1 MFAPGRD
8 AFSGDSDRLVY
19 CSASGQHIELMESQ
33 VAWEIV
39 FVLVLTICAV
49 VLFVTEKFSTDIV
62 AILVMIALLVSG
74 ILTPAEGLAGFANT
88 ATVTVGAMFVLSA
101 GVFRSGAVNFVS
113 RGLGK
118 AARRSSALMLFVL
131 MVGVGVLSSFLNN
144 TAAVAILIP
153 VVIVVARR
161 ADTSPSKLLMP
172 LSFASMFGGMGTVLG
187 TSTNILASSIAEEA
201 GLDAFGMFEFTKL
214 GVVFFAVGVAY
225 MMTVGRKL
233 VPDHRGKGDLT
244 KSFGLGD
251 YLTDLV
257 LLAESKSVG
266 QSLAS
271 APLVNELGVD
281 VLQILRGNDN
291 LCPTPETVLREHD
304 VLRIKGD
311 LRTINELKDRVGV
324 AFGTSMKWRDED
336 LESTDT
342 RIVEAV
348 VGPSS
353 PLAGKSLARSRLRE
367 NYGAAVLAIRQHG
380 AIAHVEFQNMKLM
393 PGDTL
398 LIDVPNDQIE
408 HLTQQRVFLLVSRA
422 GIPRFNWPKATKTL
436 VIVASVVVIAATGL
450 LSIVTAAAAGALAM
464 VLSGCISTEEAYGA
478 IEWNVLF
485 LLAGMLS
492 LGAAMEKTGASTM
505 LAEGMIDGVGR
516 FGPIVLLAAFFGATM
531 LLTEVMSNNA
541 TVALLLPIAITTAH
555 SIDANP
561 RAFMFAV
568 VFAASSSFMTPVG
581 YQTNAMIYGPGQ
593 YRFVDFV
600 RVGAPLNLIFWVLG
614 TLLIP
619 WFWPL

>member
-1 MFAPGRD
+1 MT
-8 AFSGDSDRLVY
+8 
-19 CSASGQHIELMESQ
+19 
-33 VAWEIV
+33 WEIV

-49 VLFVTEKFSTDIV
+49 VLFVTEKFSTDVV

-74 ILTPAEGLAGFANT
+74 VLTPAEGLAGFANT

-101 GVFRSGAVNFVS
+101 GMFRSGAVNFVG
-113 RGLGK
+113 RALGK
-118 AARRSSALMLFVL
+118 LARHSSGLMLFVL

-172 LSFASMFGGMGTVLG
+172 LSYASMFGGMCTVLG
-187 TSTNILASSIAEEA
+187 TSTNILASAIADQA
-201 GLDAFGMFEFTKL
+201 GLGAFGMFEFTKL
-214 GVVFFAVGVAY
+214 GVIFFAVGVAY

-257 LLAESKSVG
+257 LQAESKSIG
-266 QSLAS
+266 HSLAS
-271 APLVNELGVD
+271 APLVQELGIE
-281 VLQILRGNDN
+281 VLQIRRGEDTLR
-291 LCPTPETVLREHD
+291 PTPETILREHD
-304 VLRIKGD
+304 VLRIQGN
-311 LRTINELKDRVGV
+311 LRTINELKDRAGV
-324 AFGTSMKWRDED
+324 TFGMSMEWRDKD
-336 LESTDT
+336 LQSTDT
-342 RIVEAV
+342 RLVEAV

-353 PLAGKSLARSRLRE
+353 PLAGKSLAESHLRE
-367 NYGAAVLAIRQHG
+367 NYGASVLAIRQHG
-380 AIAHVEFQNMKLM
+380 TLRHSEFQNIKLM
-393 PGDTL
+393 PGDAL

-408 HLTQQRVFLLVSRA
+408 HLTQQRVFLVVSRA
-422 GIPRFNWPKATKTL
+422 GIPRFNWPKAAKAL
-436 VIVASVVVIAATGL
+436 VIVVSVVVIAAAGVL
-450 LSIVTAAAAGALAM
+450 PIVAAAVTGALMM

-485 LLAGMLS
+485 LLAGMLA

-505 LAEGMIDGVGR
+505 LAGGMIDAVGR
-516 FGPIVLLAAFFGATM
+516 FGPPVLLAAFFGITM

-581 YQTNAMIYGPGQ
+581 YQTNTMIYGPGQ

-614 TLLIP
+614 SLLIP

>member
-1 MFAPGRD
+1 VT
-8 AFSGDSDRLVY
+8 L
-19 CSASGQHIELMESQ
+19 
-33 VAWEIV
+33 EIG
-39 FVLVLTICAV
+39 FVLLLTIVAV

-62 AILVMIALLVSG
+62 AILVMVVLLVSRV
-74 ILTPAEGLAGFANT
+74 LTPAEGLAGFANT
-88 ATVTVGAMFVLSA
+88 ATITVGAMFVLSA
-101 GVFRSGAVNFVS
+101 GMFRSGAVNFVG
-113 RGLGK
+113 RGLGRL
-118 AARRSSALMLFVL
+118 ARHSSGLMLFVL

-172 LSFASMFGGMGTVLG
+172 LSFASMFGGMCTVLG
-187 TSTNILASSIAEEA
+187 TSTNILASAISEQA
-201 GLDAFGMFEFTKL
+201 GLGAFGMFEFTKL
-214 GVVFFAVGVAY
+214 GVIFFAVGVTY

-233 VPDHRGKGDLT
+233 VPDHRGRGDLT
-244 KSFGLGD
+244 TSFGLGD
-251 YLTDLV
+251 YLTDLI
-257 LLAESKSVG
+257 LQADSKSVG
-266 QSLAS
+266 KALES
-271 APLVNELGVD
+271 APLVKDLGIE
-281 VLQILRGNDN
+281 VLQIRRGEDTLR
-291 LCPTPETVLREHD
+291 PTPETVLCEND
-304 VLRIKGD
+304 VLRIQGN
-311 LRTINELKDRVGV
+311 LRTINELKDRAGV
-324 AFGTSMKWRDED
+324 AFGMSVKWRDED
-336 LESTDT
+336 LQSTDT
-342 RIVEAV
+342 RLVEAV

-353 PLAGKSLARSRLRE
+353 PLAGKSLAESHLRE
-367 NYGAAVLAIRQHG
+367 NFGAWVLAVRQHG
-380 AIAHVEFQNMKLM
+380 TLRHSEFENITLM

-408 HLTQQRVFLLVSRA
+408 HLTEQRVFLVVSRA
-422 GIPRFNWPKATKTL
+422 GIPRFNWPKAAKAL
-436 VIVASVVVIAATGL
+436 AIVVSVVVVAATGL
-450 LSIVTAAAAGALAM
+450 LPIVAAAATGALAM
-464 VLSGCISTEEAYGA
+464 VLSRCISTDEAYGA

-505 LAEGMIDGVGR
+505 LAEGMVNAVGG
-516 FGPIVLLAAFFGATM
+516 FGPIALLAAFFGATM

-561 RAFMFAV
+561 RTFMFAV

-581 YQTNAMIYGPGQ
+581 YQTNTMIYGPGQ

-600 RVGAPLNLIFWVLG
+600 RVGAPLNLIFWILG
-614 TLLIP
+614 VLLIP

>member
-1 MFAPGRD
+1 VT
-8 AFSGDSDRLVY
+8 L
-19 CSASGQHIELMESQ
+19 
-33 VAWEIV
+33 EIG
-39 FVLVLTICAV
+39 FVLLLTIAAV

-62 AILVMIALLVSG
+62 AILVMVVLLVSRV
-74 ILTPAEGLAGFANT
+74 LTPAEGLAGFANT

-101 GVFRSGAVNFVS
+101 GMFRSGAVNFVG
-113 RGLGK
+113 RGLGRL
-118 AARRSSALMLFVL
+118 ARHSSGLMLFVL

-172 LSFASMFGGMGTVLG
+172 LSFASMFGGMCTVLG
-187 TSTNILASSIAEEA
+187 TSTNILASAISEQA
-201 GLDAFGMFEFTKL
+201 GLGAFGMFEFTKL
-214 GVVFFAVGVAY
+214 GVIFFAVGVTY

-233 VPDHRGKGDLT
+233 VPDHRGRGDLT
-244 KSFGLGD
+244 TSFGLGD
-251 YLTDLV
+251 YLTDLI
-257 LLAESKSVG
+257 LQAGSKSVG
-266 QSLAS
+266 RPLAS
-271 APLVNELGVD
+271 APLVKDLGIE
-281 VLQILRGNDN
+281 VLQIRRGEDTLR
-291 LCPTPETVLREHD
+291 PTPETILCEND
-304 VLRIKGD
+304 VLRIQGN
-311 LRTINELKDRVGV
+311 LRTINELKDRAGV
-324 AFGTSMKWRDED
+324 AFGMSVKWRDED
-336 LESTDT
+336 LQSTDT
-342 RIVEAV
+342 RLVEAV

-353 PLAGKSLARSRLRE
+353 PLAGKSLAESHLRE
-367 NYGAAVLAIRQHG
+367 NFGAWVLAVRQHG
-380 AIAHVEFQNMKLM
+380 TLRHSEFENITLM

-408 HLTQQRVFLLVSRA
+408 HLTEQRVFLVVSRA
-422 GIPRFNWPKATKTL
+422 GIPRFNWPKAAKAL
-436 VIVASVVVIAATGL
+436 AIVVSVVVVAATGL
-450 LSIVTAAAAGALAM
+450 LPIVAAAATGALVM
-464 VLSGCISTEEAYGA
+464 VLSRCISTDEAYGA

-505 LAEGMIDGVGR
+505 LAEGMVNAVGG
-516 FGPIVLLAAFFGATM
+516 FGPIALLAAFFGATM

-561 RAFMFAV
+561 RTFMFAV

-581 YQTNAMIYGPGQ
+581 YQTNTMIYGPGQ

-600 RVGAPLNLIFWVLG
+600 RVGAPLNLIFWILG
-614 TLLIP
+614 VLLIP

>member
-1 MFAPGRD
+1 MT
-8 AFSGDSDRLVY
+8 L
-19 CSASGQHIELMESQ
+19 
-33 VAWEIV
+33 EIG
-39 FVLVLTICAV
+39 FVLLLTIAAV

-62 AILVMIALLVSG
+62 AILVMVVLLVSRV
-74 ILTPAEGLAGFANT
+74 LTPAEGLAGFANT
-88 ATVTVGAMFVLSA
+88 ATITVGAMFVLSA
-101 GVFRSGAVNFVS
+101 GMFRSGAVNFVG
-113 RGLGK
+113 RGLGRL
-118 AARRSSALMLFVL
+118 ARHSSGLMLFVL

-172 LSFASMFGGMGTVLG
+172 LSFASMFGGMCTVLG
-187 TSTNILASSIAEEA
+187 TSTNILASAISEQA
-201 GLDAFGMFEFTKL
+201 GLGAFGMFEFTKL
-214 GVVFFAVGVAY
+214 GVIFFAVGVTY

-233 VPDHRGKGDLT
+233 VPDHRGRGDLT
-244 KSFGLGD
+244 TSFGLGD
-251 YLTDLV
+251 YLTDLI
-257 LLAESKSVG
+257 LQADSKSVG
-266 QSLAS
+266 KALES
-271 APLVNELGVD
+271 APLVKDLGIE
-281 VLQILRGNDN
+281 VLQIRRGEDTLR
-291 LCPTPETVLREHD
+291 PTPETVLCEND
-304 VLRIKGD
+304 VLRIQGN
-311 LRTINELKDRVGV
+311 LRTINELKDRAGV
-324 AFGTSMKWRDED
+324 AFGMSVKWRDED
-336 LESTDT
+336 LQSTDT
-342 RIVEAV
+342 RLVEAV

-353 PLAGKSLARSRLRE
+353 PLAGKSLAESRLRE
-367 NYGAAVLAIRQHG
+367 NFGASVLAVRQHG
-380 AIAHVEFQNMKLM
+380 TLRHSEFENITLM

-408 HLTQQRVFLLVSRA
+408 HLTEQRVFLVVSRA
-422 GIPRFNWPKATKTL
+422 GIPRFNWPKAAKAL
-436 VIVASVVVIAATGL
+436 AIVVSVVVVAATGL
-450 LSIVTAAAAGALAM
+450 LPIVAAAATGALAM
-464 VLSGCISTEEAYGA
+464 VLSRCISTDEAYGA

-505 LAEGMIDGVGR
+505 LAEGMVNAVGG
-516 FGPIVLLAAFFGATM
+516 FGPIALLAAFFGATM

-561 RAFMFAV
+561 RTFMFAV

-581 YQTNAMIYGPGQ
+581 YQTNTMIYGPGQ

-600 RVGAPLNLIFWVLG
+600 RVGAPLNLIFWILG
-614 TLLIP
+614 VLLIP

>member
-1 MFAPGRD
+1 MT
-8 AFSGDSDRLVY
+8 L
-19 CSASGQHIELMESQ
+19 
-33 VAWEIV
+33 EIG
-39 FVLVLTICAV
+39 FVLLLTIAAV

-62 AILVMIALLVSG
+62 AILVMVVLLVSRV
-74 ILTPAEGLAGFANT
+74 LTPAEGLAGFANT

-101 GVFRSGAVNFVS
+101 GMFRSGAVNFVG
-113 RGLGK
+113 RGLGRL
-118 AARRSSALMLFVL
+118 ARHSSGLMLFVL

-172 LSFASMFGGMGTVLG
+172 LSFASMFGGMCTVLG
-187 TSTNILASSIAEEA
+187 TSTNILASAISEQA
-201 GLDAFGMFEFTKL
+201 GLGAFGMFEFTKL
-214 GVVFFAVGVAY
+214 GVIFFAVGVTY

-233 VPDHRGKGDLT
+233 VPDHRGRGDLT
-244 KSFGLGD
+244 TSFGLGD
-251 YLTDLV
+251 YLTDLI
-257 LLAESKSVG
+257 LQAGSKSVG
-266 QSLAS
+266 RPLAS
-271 APLVNELGVD
+271 APLVKDLGIE
-281 VLQILRGNDN
+281 VLQIRRGEDTLR
-291 LCPTPETVLREHD
+291 PTPETILCEKD
-304 VLRIKGD
+304 VLRIQGN
-311 LRTINELKDRVGV
+311 LRTINELKDRAGV
-324 AFGTSMKWRDED
+324 AFGMSVKWRDED
-336 LESTDT
+336 LQSTDT
-342 RIVEAV
+342 RLVEAV

-353 PLAGKSLARSRLRE
+353 PLAGKSLAESHLRE
-367 NYGAAVLAIRQHG
+367 NFGAWVLAVRQHG
-380 AIAHVEFQNMKLM
+380 TLRHSEFENITLM

-408 HLTQQRVFLLVSRA
+408 HLTEQRVFLVVSRA
-422 GIPRFNWPKATKTL
+422 GIPRFNWPKAAKAL
-436 VIVASVVVIAATGL
+436 AIVVSVVVVAATGL
-450 LSIVTAAAAGALAM
+450 LPIVAAAATGALAM
-464 VLSGCISTEEAYGA
+464 VLSRCISTDEAYGA

-505 LAEGMIDGVGR
+505 LAEGMVNAVGG
-516 FGPIVLLAAFFGATM
+516 FGPIALLAAFFGATM

-561 RAFMFAV
+561 RTFMFAV

-581 YQTNAMIYGPGQ
+581 YQTNTMIYGPGQ

-600 RVGAPLNLIFWVLG
+600 RVGAPLNLIFWILG
-614 TLLIP
+614 VLLIP

>member
-1 MFAPGRD
+1 MT
-8 AFSGDSDRLVY
+8 
-19 CSASGQHIELMESQ
+19 
-33 VAWEIV
+33 WEIV

-74 ILTPAEGLAGFANT
+74 ILTPAEGLAGFANA

-101 GVFRSGAVNFVS
+101 GVFRSGAVNFVG
-113 RGLGK
+113 RALGRL
-118 AARRSSALMLFVL
+118 ARRSSGLMLFVL

-172 LSFASMFGGMGTVLG
+172 LSYASMFGGMCTVLG
-187 TSTNILASSIAEEA
+187 TSTNILASAIAEEA
-201 GLDAFGMFEFTKL
+201 GLGAFGMFEFTKL
-214 GVVFFAVGVAY
+214 GVIFFAVGVAY

-244 KSFGLGD
+244 RSFGMGD

-257 LLAESKSVG
+257 LQAGSKSVG

-271 APLVNELGVD
+271 APLVEELGIE
-281 VLQILRGNDN
+281 VLQILRGGDT
-291 LCPTPETVLREHD
+291 LRLTPATILREHD

-311 LRTINELKDRVGV
+311 LRMINELKDRVGV
-324 AFGTSMKWRDED
+324 TFGMSVKWRDED

-342 RIVEAV
+342 RLVEAV

-353 PLAGKSLARSRLRE
+353 PLAGKSLAESRLRE

-380 AIAHVEFQNMKLM
+380 ALTHGEVQNIKLM

-398 LIDVPNDQIE
+398 LIDVPDHRIE

-422 GIPRFNWPKATKTL
+422 GIPRFRRRRATKAL
-436 VIVASVVVIAATGL
+436 VIVASVLVIAATGL
-450 LSIVTAAAAGALAM
+450 LSIVAAAAAGALMM

-485 LLAGMLS
+485 LLAGMLA

-505 LAEGMIDGVGR
+505 LAEGMIGGVGG
-516 FGPIVLLAAFFGATM
+516 FGPIVLLAAFFGITM

-555 SIDANP
+555 SIDADP

-581 YQTNAMIYGPGQ
+581 YQTNTMIYGPGQ
-593 YRFVDFV
+593 YRFLDFV

>member
-1 MFAPGRD
+1 MT
-8 AFSGDSDRLVY
+8 L
-19 CSASGQHIELMESQ
+19 
-33 VAWEIV
+33 EIG
-39 FVLVLTICAV
+39 FVLLLTIVAV

-62 AILVMIALLVSG
+62 AILVMVVLLVSRV
-74 ILTPAEGLAGFANT
+74 LTPAEGLAGFANT
-88 ATVTVGAMFVLSA
+88 ATITVGAMFVLSA
-101 GVFRSGAVNFVS
+101 GMFRSGAVNFVG
-113 RGLGK
+113 RGLGRL
-118 AARRSSALMLFVL
+118 ARHSSGLMLFVL

-172 LSFASMFGGMGTVLG
+172 LSFASMFGGMCTVLG
-187 TSTNILASSIAEEA
+187 TSTNILASAISEQA
-201 GLDAFGMFEFTKL
+201 GLGAFGMFEFTKL
-214 GVVFFAVGVAY
+214 GVIFFAVGVTY

-233 VPDHRGKGDLT
+233 VPDHRGRGDLT
-244 KSFGLGD
+244 TSFGLGD
-251 YLTDLV
+251 YLTDLI
-257 LLAESKSVG
+257 LQADSKSVG
-266 QSLAS
+266 KALES
-271 APLVNELGVD
+271 APLVKDLGIE
-281 VLQILRGNDN
+281 VLQIRRGEDTLR
-291 LCPTPETVLREHD
+291 PTPETVLCEND
-304 VLRIKGD
+304 VLRIQGN
-311 LRTINELKDRVGV
+311 LRTINELKDRAGV
-324 AFGTSMKWRDED
+324 AFGMSVKWRDED
-336 LESTDT
+336 LQSTDT
-342 RIVEAV
+342 RLVEAV

-353 PLAGKSLARSRLRE
+353 PLAGKSLAESHLRE
-367 NYGAAVLAIRQHG
+367 NFGAWVLAVRQHG
-380 AIAHVEFQNMKLM
+380 TLRHSEFENITLM

-408 HLTQQRVFLLVSRA
+408 HLTEQRVFLVVSRA
-422 GIPRFNWPKATKTL
+422 GIPRFNWPKAAKAL
-436 VIVASVVVIAATGL
+436 AIVVSVVVVAATGL
-450 LSIVTAAAAGALAM
+450 LPIVAAAATGALAM
-464 VLSGCISTEEAYGA
+464 VLSRCISTDEAYGA

-505 LAEGMIDGVGR
+505 LAEGMVNAVGG
-516 FGPIVLLAAFFGATM
+516 FGPIALLAAFFGATM

-561 RAFMFAV
+561 RTFMFAV

-581 YQTNAMIYGPGQ
+581 YQTNTMIYGPGQ

-600 RVGAPLNLIFWVLG
+600 RVGAPLNLIFWILG
-614 TLLIP
+614 VLLIP

>member
-1 MFAPGRD
+1 
-8 AFSGDSDRLVY
+8 VT
-19 CSASGQHIELMESQ
+19 
-33 VAWEIV
+33 WEIAL
-39 FVLVLTICAV
+39 VLVLTICAV

-62 AILVMIALLVSG
+62 AILVMMVLLVSRV
-74 ILTPAEGLAGFANT
+74 LTPTEGLAGFANT

-101 GVFRSGAVNFVS
+101 GMFRSGAVNFVG
-113 RGLGK
+113 RGLGRL
-118 AARRSSALMLFVL
+118 ARHSSGLMLFVL
-131 MVGVGVLSSFLNN
+131 MVGVGLLSSFLNN

-172 LSFASMFGGMGTVLG
+172 LSFASMFGGMCTVLG
-187 TSTNILASSIAEEA
+187 TSTNILASSIAEQA
-201 GLDAFGMFEFTKL
+201 GLGAFAMFEFTKL
-214 GVVFFAVGVAY
+214 GVIFFAVGVAY
-225 MMTVGRKL
+225 MMTVGRRL
-233 VPDHRGKGDLT
+233 VPDHRGRGDLT
-244 KSFGLGD
+244 TSFGLGD

-257 LLAESKSVG
+257 LQAGSTSVG
-266 QSLAS
+266 HSLAS
-271 APLVNELGVD
+271 APLVKELGIE
-281 VLQILRGNDN
+281 VLQIRRGKDTLR
-291 LCPTPETVLREHD
+291 PTPETVLHEHD
-304 VLRIKGD
+304 VLRIQGD
-311 LRTINELKDRVGV
+311 LRTINELKDRAGV
-324 AFGTSMKWRDED
+324 IFGMSVKWRDED
-336 LESTDT
+336 LQSTDT
-342 RIVEAV
+342 RLVEAV

-353 PLAGKSLARSRLRE
+353 PLAGKSLVESRLRE
-367 NYGAAVLAIRQHG
+367 NYGASVLAIRQHG
-380 AIAHVEFQNMKLM
+380 TLRHGEFENITLM
-393 PGDTL
+393 PGDAL

-408 HLTQQRVFLLVSRA
+408 HLTQQRVFLVVSRA
-422 GIPRFNWPKATKTL
+422 GIPRFDLPKATKAL
-436 VIVASVVVIAATGL
+436 AIVVSVVVVAATGL
-450 LSIVTAAAAGALAM
+450 LSIVTAAAAGALMM

-478 IEWNVLF
+478 VEWNVLF

-505 LAEGMIDGVGR
+505 LAGGMIDGVGV
-516 FGPIVLLAAFFGATM
+516 FGPIALLAAFFGITM

-581 YQTNAMIYGPGQ
+581 YQTNTMIYGPGQ

-600 RVGAPLNLIFWVLG
+600 RVGAPLNLIFWILG

>member
-1 MFAPGRD
+1 MT
-8 AFSGDSDRLVY
+8 
-19 CSASGQHIELMESQ
+19 
-33 VAWEIV
+33 WEIV

-49 VLFVTEKFSTDIV
+49 VLFVTEKFSTDVV

-101 GVFRSGAVNFVS
+101 GVFRSGAVNFVG
-113 RGLGK
+113 RGLGRL
-118 AARRSSALMLFVL
+118 ARRSSGLMLFVL

-172 LSFASMFGGMGTVLG
+172 LSYASMFGGMCTVLG
-187 TSTNILASSIAEEA
+187 TSTNILASAIAEQA
-201 GLDAFGMFEFTKL
+201 GLGAFGMFEFTKL
-214 GVVFFAVGVAY
+214 GVIFFAVGVTY

-233 VPDHRGKGDLT
+233 IPDHRGKGDLT
-244 KSFGLGD
+244 KSFGMGD

-257 LLAESKSVG
+257 LQAESKSVG

-271 APLVNELGVD
+271 APLVEELGIE
-281 VLQILRGNDN
+281 VLQILRGEDT
-291 LCPTPETVLREHD
+291 LRPTPETILREHD
-304 VLRIKGD
+304 VLRIKGN
-311 LRTINELKDRVGV
+311 LRTINELKDRAGV
-324 AFGTSMKWRDED
+324 TFGMSMKWRDED

-342 RIVEAV
+342 RLVEAV

-353 PLAGKSLARSRLRE
+353 PLAGKSLAESHLRE
-367 NYGAAVLAIRQHG
+367 NYGAAVLAIRHHG
-380 AIAHVEFQNMKLM
+380 ALTHGEVQNIKLM

-408 HLTQQRVFLLVSRA
+408 HLTQQRVFLLVSPA
-422 GIPRFNWPKATKTL
+422 GIPRFNWPKATKAL
-436 VIVASVVVIAATGL
+436 VIVVSVLVIAATGL
-450 LSIVTAAAAGALAM
+450 LSIVAAAAAGALMM

-485 LLAGMLS
+485 LLAGMLA

-505 LAEGMIDGVGR
+505 LAEGMIGGVGG
-516 FGPIVLLAAFFGATM
+516 FGPIVLLAAFFGITM

-541 TVALLLPIAITTAH
+541 TVALLLPIAITAAH
-555 SIDANP
+555 SIDADP

-581 YQTNAMIYGPGQ
+581 YQTNTMIYGPGQ

>member
-1 MFAPGRD
+1 VT
-8 AFSGDSDRLVY
+8 L
-19 CSASGQHIELMESQ
+19 
-33 VAWEIV
+33 EIG
-39 FVLVLTICAV
+39 FVLLLTIAAV

-62 AILVMIALLVSG
+62 AILVMVVLLVSRV
-74 ILTPAEGLAGFANT
+74 LTPAEGFAGFANT

-101 GVFRSGAVNFVS
+101 GMFRSGAVNFVG
-113 RGLGK
+113 RGLGRL
-118 AARRSSALMLFVL
+118 ARHSSGLMLFVL

-144 TAAVAILIP
+144 TAAVAILVP

-172 LSFASMFGGMGTVLG
+172 LSFASMFGGMCTVLG
-187 TSTNILASSIAEEA
+187 TSTNILASAISEQA
-201 GLDAFGMFEFTKL
+201 GLGAFGMFEFTKL
-214 GVVFFAVGVAY
+214 GVIFFAVGVTY

-233 VPDHRGKGDLT
+233 VPDHRGRGDLT
-244 KSFGLGD
+244 TSFGLGD
-251 YLTDLV
+251 YLTDLI
-257 LLAESKSVG
+257 LQAGSKSVG
-266 QSLAS
+266 RPLAS
-271 APLVNELGVD
+271 APLVKDLGIE
-281 VLQILRGNDN
+281 VLQIRRGEDTLR
-291 LCPTPETVLREHD
+291 PTPETILREND
-304 VLRIKGD
+304 VLRIQGN
-311 LRTINELKDRVGV
+311 LRTINELKDRAGV
-324 AFGTSMKWRDED
+324 AFGMSVKWRDED
-336 LESTDT
+336 LQSTDT
-342 RIVEAV
+342 RLVEAV

-353 PLAGKSLARSRLRE
+353 PLAGKSLAESHLRD
-367 NYGAAVLAIRQHG
+367 NFGAWVLAVRQHG
-380 AIAHVEFQNMKLM
+380 TLRHSEFENITLM

-408 HLTQQRVFLLVSRA
+408 HLTEQRVFLVVSRA
-422 GIPRFNWPKATKTL
+422 GIPRFNWPKAAKAL
-436 VIVASVVVIAATGL
+436 AIVVSVVVVAATGL
-450 LSIVTAAAAGALAM
+450 LPIVAAAATGALAM
-464 VLSGCISTEEAYGA
+464 VLSRCISTDEAYGA

-505 LAEGMIDGVGR
+505 LAEGMVNAVGG
-516 FGPIVLLAAFFGATM
+516 FGPIALLAAFFGATM

-561 RAFMFAV
+561 RTFMFAV

-581 YQTNAMIYGPGQ
+581 YQTNTMIYGPGQ

-600 RVGAPLNLIFWVLG
+600 RVGAPLNLIFWILG
-614 TLLIP
+614 VLLIP

>member
-1 MFAPGRD
+1 MT
-8 AFSGDSDRLVY
+8 
-19 CSASGQHIELMESQ
+19 
-33 VAWEIV
+33 WEIV

-49 VLFVTEKFSTDIV
+49 VLFVTEKFSTDVV

-74 ILTPAEGLAGFANT
+74 VLTPAEGLAGFANT

-101 GVFRSGAVNFVS
+101 GMFRSGAVNFVG
-113 RGLGK
+113 RALGRL
-118 AARRSSALMLFVL
+118 ARHSSGLMLFVL

-172 LSFASMFGGMGTVLG
+172 LSFASMFGGMCTVLG
-187 TSTNILASSIAEEA
+187 TSTNILASSIAEQA
-201 GLDAFGMFEFTKL
+201 GLEAFGMFEFTKL
-214 GVVFFAVGVAY
+214 GVIFFAVGVAY

-244 KSFGLGD
+244 KSFGLGH

-257 LLAESKSVG
+257 LQIESKSVG
-266 QSLAS
+266 HSLAS
-271 APLVNELGVD
+271 APLVEELGIE
-281 VLQILRGNDN
+281 VLQILRGGDT
-291 LCPTPETVLREHD
+291 LRPTPETILREHD

-311 LRTINELKDRVGV
+311 LRTINELKGRAGV
-324 AFGTSMKWRDED
+324 TFGMSIKWRDED
-336 LESTDT
+336 LQSTDT
-342 RIVEAV
+342 RLVEAV

-353 PLAGKSLARSRLRE
+353 PLAGKSLAESHLRE

-380 AIAHVEFQNMKLM
+380 AIAHGEFQNIKLM

-422 GIPRFNWPKATKTL
+422 GIPRFNWPKATKAL

-450 LSIVTAAAAGALAM
+450 LSIVAAAAAGALMM

-485 LLAGMLS
+485 LLAGMLA
-492 LGAAMEKTGASTM
+492 LGAAMEKTGASM
-505 LAEGMIDGVGR
+505 LLAEGMIDGVGG
-516 FGPIVLLAAFFGATM
+516 FGPIVLLAAFFGVTM

-541 TVALLLPIAITTAH
+541 TVALLLPIAITAAH

-561 RAFMFAV
+561 RTFIFAV

-581 YQTNAMIYGPGQ
+581 YQTNTMIYGPGQ
-593 YRFVDFV
+593 YRFMDFV

>member
-1 MFAPGRD
+1 VT
-8 AFSGDSDRLVY
+8 L
-19 CSASGQHIELMESQ
+19 
-33 VAWEIV
+33 EIG
-39 FVLVLTICAV
+39 FVLLLTIVAV

-62 AILVMIALLVSG
+62 AILVMVVLLVSRV
-74 ILTPAEGLAGFANT
+74 LTPAEGLAGFANT
-88 ATVTVGAMFVLSA
+88 ATITVGAMFVLSA
-101 GVFRSGAVNFVS
+101 GMFRSGAVNFVG
-113 RGLGK
+113 RGLGRL
-118 AARRSSALMLFVL
+118 ARHSSGLMLFVL

-172 LSFASMFGGMGTVLG
+172 LSFASMFGGMCTVLG
-187 TSTNILASSIAEEA
+187 TSTNILASAISEQA
-201 GLDAFGMFEFTKL
+201 GLGAFGMFEFTKL
-214 GVVFFAVGVAY
+214 GVIFFAVGVTY

-233 VPDHRGKGDLT
+233 VPDHRGRGDLT
-244 KSFGLGD
+244 TSFGLGD
-251 YLTDLV
+251 YLTDLI
-257 LLAESKSVG
+257 LQADSKSVG
-266 QSLAS
+266 KALES
-271 APLVNELGVD
+271 APLVKDLGIE
-281 VLQILRGNDN
+281 VLQIRRGEDTLR
-291 LCPTPETVLREHD
+291 PTPETVLCEND
-304 VLRIKGD
+304 VLRIQGN
-311 LRTINELKDRVGV
+311 LRTINELKDRAGV
-324 AFGTSMKWRDED
+324 AFGMSVKWRDED
-336 LESTDT
+336 LQSTDT
-342 RIVEAV
+342 RLVEAV

-353 PLAGKSLARSRLRE
+353 PLAGKSLAESRLRE
-367 NYGAAVLAIRQHG
+367 NFGASVLAVRQHG
-380 AIAHVEFQNMKLM
+380 TLRHSEFENITLM

-408 HLTQQRVFLLVSRA
+408 HLTEQRVFLVVSRA
-422 GIPRFNWPKATKTL
+422 GIPRFNWPKAAKAL
-436 VIVASVVVIAATGL
+436 AIVVSVVVVAATGL
-450 LSIVTAAAAGALAM
+450 LPIVAAAATGALAM
-464 VLSGCISTEEAYGA
+464 VLSRCISTDEAYGA

-505 LAEGMIDGVGR
+505 LAEGMVNAVGG
-516 FGPIVLLAAFFGATM
+516 FGPIALLAAFFGATM

-561 RAFMFAV
+561 RTFMFAV

-581 YQTNAMIYGPGQ
+581 YQTNTMIYGPGQ

-600 RVGAPLNLIFWVLG
+600 RVGAPLNLIFWILG
-614 TLLIP
+614 VLLIP